1 MSWAQYILG
10 SVWLELSQFTEQ
22 LGAGI
27 TMTFGLWQS
36 RCDEAS
42 IQVPAIGLDL
52 RVRLPNRISGGAL
65 EMIETI
71 NAPGFGPPLHRHP
84 ETEVFRVLKGR
95 YLYQV
100 GDRRFFA
107 EPGDVISVPGGTAHA
122 FVNVTDAPAE
132 QLILIL
138 PGLDAAA
145 FFSELGEVMKDGI
158 PAKDVLNHFGR
169 RWNVEFLGPPLK
181 DA

>member
-1 MSWAQYILG
+1 MIFSP
-10 SVWLELSQFTEQ
+10 
-22 LGAGI
+22 
-27 TMTFGLWQS
+27 WQS
-36 RCDEAS
+36 RRDENT
-42 IQVPAIGLDL
+42 IRIPAIGLDL
-52 RVRLPNRISGGAL
+52 RVRLPNQASGGAL

-71 NAPGFGPPLHRHP
+71 NAPGYGPPLHRHP

-100 GDRRFFA
+100 GDRSFFA
-107 EPGDVISVPGGTAHA
+107 EEGDVVSVPGGTAHA

-138 PGLDAAA
+138 PGMDAEA
-145 FFSELGEVMKDGI
+145 FFKGLGELMQAGI
-158 PAKDVLNHFGR
+158 PAKDVLNRFGQ
-169 RWNVEFLGPPLK
+169 RWNVEFLGPPLRK

>member
-1 MSWAQYILG
+1 MIFSP
-10 SVWLELSQFTEQ
+10 
-22 LGAGI
+22 
-27 TMTFGLWQS
+27 WQS
-36 RCDEAS
+36 RRDENT
-42 IQVPAIGLDL
+42 IRIPAIGLDL
-52 RVRLPNRISGGAL
+52 RVRLPNQASGGAL

-71 NAPGFGPPLHRHP
+71 NAPGYGPPLHRHP

-100 GDRRFFA
+100 GDRSFFA
-107 EPGDVISVPGGTAHA
+107 EEGDVVSVPGGTAHA

-138 PGLDAAA
+138 PGMDAEA
-145 FFSELGEVMKDGI
+145 FFKGLGELMQAGI
-158 PAKDVLNHFGR
+158 PAKDVLNRFGR
-169 RWNVEFLGPPLK
+169 RWNVEFLGPPLRK